1 MTACSEAIVKGG
13 VSALP
18 SHGMGGWKEG
28 RTPGPPG
35 AEPIR
40 NRGLFLS
47 IKLDFVHLG
56 PIVWMGHE
64 NLYRVMGF
72 KGRSILSMFD

>member
-1 MTACSEAIVKGG
+1 MAACSEAIVKGG
-13 VSALP
+13 LSVLP
-18 SHGMGGWKEG
+18 SHGVRGKEG
-28 RTPGPPG
+28 RTPGPSG
-35 AEPIR
+35 AAPIR
-40 NRGLFLS
+40 NCGLFFS

-72 KGRSILSMFD
+72 KGCFVLSIFD